1 MLLDRSFSLI
11 LSLKM
16 TEQLKFKGINFKG
29 KAMLF
34 KVKGLFRADI

>member
-1 MLLDRSFSLI
+1 MLLVQSFSLS

-16 TEQLKFKGINFKG
+16 TVQLKFKGINCKG

-34 KVKGLFRADI
+34 KVKGLFRADV